1 MNNQAVVYK
10 NILTE
15 ISRDHCFL
23 SVNKSD
29 EFDEFDEFDFKSGL
43 LTVTL
48 KCFFPQLRA
57 VSKTKRKSTR
67 RKCRRGVKNEGGLG
81 RVA

>member
-15 ISRDHCFL
+15 ISRDHCIL
-23 SVNKSD
+23 SVNKS
-29 EFDEFDEFDFKSGL
+29 DEFDEFDFKSGL

-67 RKCRRGVKNEGGLG
+67 LKCSRGVKNEGGLG

>member
-15 ISRDHCFL
+15 ISRDHRFL
-23 SVNKSD
+23 SVNKS
-29 EFDEFDEFDFKSGL
+29 DEFDFKSGL

-67 RKCRRGVKNEGGLG
+67 RKCSRGVKNEGGLG